1 MYSKQWECLLRIEQK
16 EREKK
21 TEEEWGAGGGG
32 VLLIVF
38 EFDSRFRCN

>member
-21 TEEEWGAGGGG
+21 PEEGWGVG
-32 VLLIVF
+32 
-38 EFDSRFRCN
+38 EFC